1 MMKEFFEN
9 LLIGI
14 LVCAAMIVM
23 ALLVNVILS
32 PITAIFI
39 Q

>member
-1 MMKEFFEN
+1 MKEFFEN
-9 LLIGI
+9 LGVGI
-14 LVCAAMIVM
+14 LVCAVMIVM
-23 ALLVNVILS
+23 ALLVNLILS